1 MKIKEVALNEI
12 YWSIKSWNVEQQ
24 ANDYLKKKLGD
35 TSRYFAK
42 CNVGHGY
49 YSWDTE
55 VIADWKPKNEASTTE
70 EPLIA
75 QKLGEVSTEVHA
87 KLSAEPDLAEHILE
101 IPNEAYIFYKITPDG
116 QVDIIITGWGFRNF
130 KKTPPVQIKTPPKKP
145 IHPTTIAFA
154 IDDEK
159 LPNRPFTIKASW
171 TQKPNMATTDAEGNF
186 VIKEEEGVSIEVIDQ
201 VTQKSFSFVVTN
213 EKSEHIFDLTERT
226 DLTVMATLDG
236 EPLNGETVSIDYAG
250 KHYEETL
257 VDGKALFSAI
267 TLRTGEPLKAVL
279 RDETKETILS
289 ADNNVVH
296 FEFVTPEEPV
306 EEPVVEEEPPVEEP
320 PAPVTARLTVVDA
333 AGQPIKGAAFSLRQ
347 GDMACDGQL
356 DDQGSTLFVVDGFM
370 TSQPLTLTLTTDKGP
385 MEPIEFSLDEG
396 ETEYLLQEN
405 APKKESRAGEI
416 LLAILMLA
424 ALAGIAWLFREGIWE
439 LSKIISKNLF

>member
-35 TSRYFAK
+35 PSRYFAK

-55 VIADWKPKNEASTTE
+55 VIADWKPKNEASTAE

-159 LPNRPFTIKASW
+159 QPNRPFTIKASW
-171 TQKPNMATTDAEGNF
+171 TQKPNMATTDEEGNF
-186 VIKEEEGVSIEVIDQ
+186 VIKEEEGVSIDVVDQ
-201 VTQKSFSFVVTN
+201 ETQKSFSFVVTN
-213 EKSEHIFDLTERT
+213 EKSEQVFDITERT
-226 DLTVMATLDG
+226 DITVVATLDG
-236 EPLNGETVSIDYAG
+236 EPLNGETVTIDYAG

-257 VDGKALFSAI
+257 VDGKALFSAV
-267 TLRTGEPLKAVL
+267 TLRSGEPLNARL
-279 RDETKETILS
+279 REETKEAILS
-289 ADNNVVH
+289 ADNNVLH
-296 FEFVTPEEPV
+296 FELVTP
-306 EEPVVEEEPPVEEP
+306 EEPPVEEP
-320 PAPVTARLTVVDA
+320 PIEDDPVPVTARLTVVDA
-333 AGQPIKGAAFSLRQ
+333 ASQPIKDAAFTLRQ
-347 GDMACDGQL
+347 GDMVCDGQL
-356 DDQGSTLFVVDGFM
+356 DHQGSTLFVVDGFM
-370 TSQPLTLTLTTDKGP
+370 VSQPLTLTLTTDKGA
-385 MEPIEFSLDEG
+385 MDPIEFTLDEG

-405 APKKESRAGEI
+405 APEKKSRAGEV
-416 LLAILMLA
+416 LLAILLLA

-439 LSKIISKNLF
+439 LTKIIYKNLF